1 MLWLTDQL
9 SACLPACLLL
19 ACVLDGFALQRV
31 KLYFIG
37 LHSAT
42 PHEVDMARIYSFD
55 TEQKMMVAH
64 TPRVLGADNHEDML
78 EPVMRIR

>member
-1 MLWLTDQL
+1 M
-9 SACLPACLLL
+9 
-19 ACVLDGFALQRV
+19 

-42 PHEVDMARIYSFD
+42 PHEVDMSRIYSFD
-55 TEQKMMVAH
+55 TEQKVMVAH